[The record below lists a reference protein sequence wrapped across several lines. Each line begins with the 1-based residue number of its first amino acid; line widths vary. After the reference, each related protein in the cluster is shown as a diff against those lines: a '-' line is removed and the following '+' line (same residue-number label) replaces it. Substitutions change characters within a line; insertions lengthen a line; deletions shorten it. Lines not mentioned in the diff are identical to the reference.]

1 MKPRSLRPLI
11 IGLCAAF
18 LFGGCAIQ
26 AAADDGYKIIST
38 PDLIDWLASADKPVL
53 VFALSRVEYN
63 EERISGSVC
72 IPMELMKESDRMP
85 RDRGTSIV
93 FYCHGPG

>member
-1 MKPRSLRPLI
+1 MKIRI
-11 IGLCAAF
+11 IGVMMIGLCAVLLMGA
-18 LFGGCAIQ
+18 LAIP

-38 PDLIDWLASADKPVL
+38 PDLIEWLASE
-53 VFALSRVEYN
+53 VEYN

-72 IPMELMKESDRMP
+72 IPAEIMKDSDRMP
-85 RDRGTSIV
+85 RDRDTPIV